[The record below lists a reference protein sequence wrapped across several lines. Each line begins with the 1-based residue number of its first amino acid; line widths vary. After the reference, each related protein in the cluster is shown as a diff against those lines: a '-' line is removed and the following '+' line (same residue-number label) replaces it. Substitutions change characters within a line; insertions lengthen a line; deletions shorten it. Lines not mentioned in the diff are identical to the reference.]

1 METRERDT
9 GMMQT
14 IAAAVDK
21 KVETYDTHKLRYLI
35 RCILAGFYLTLPTV
49 VGIMAWDTVGAGAPH
64 MGKLFYA
71 SIFSFG
77 LMMIIFLNAELATS
91 NMMYF
96 FTAAHRKWTS
106 WGKALQI
113 IVVCALMNLAG
124 AIIVGFLIGQ
134 SSAAGY
140 FGADS
145 SIMSVIDGKLSKD
158 IWTLL
163 IDGILANV
171 FVNIAIMGQ
180 MRLKNEVAKILFIL
194 FIIFLFVYAG
204 FEHVI
209 ANFSL
214 MSIAFF
220 AGNNMD
226 IGAVLVNWIVVF
238 VANVIGGGVVMG
250 LTYSWLN
257 KDTCCFRD

>member
-1 METRERDT
+1 
-9 GMMQT
+9 
-14 IAAAVDK
+14 
-21 KVETYDTHKLRYLI
+21 
-35 RCILAGFYLTLPTV
+35 
-49 VGIMAWDTVGAGAPH
+49 MAWDTVGAGAPH

-124 AIIVGFLIGQ
+124 AIIVGFLVGQ

-194 FIIFLFVYAG
+194 FIIFLF
-204 FEHVI
+204 
-209 ANFSL
+209 S
-214 MSIAFF
+214 SSS
-220 AGNNMD
+220 
-226 IGAVLVNWIVVF
+226 
-238 VANVIGGGVVMG
+238 
-250 LTYSWLN
+250 T
-257 KDTCCFRD
+257 

>member
-1 METRERDT
+1 METKERDT

-14 IAAAVDK
+14 ISAAVAK
-21 KVETYDTHKLRYLI
+21 KEETYDTHKIRYI
-35 RCILAGFYLTLPTV
+35 VRAILAGIYLTLPTV

-64 MGKLFYA
+64 IGKLFYA
-71 SIFSFG
+71 LIFPFG

-113 IVVCALMNLAG
+113 IVVCTLMNLAG
-124 AIIVGFLIGQ
+124 ALLVGFFVGQ
-134 SSAAGY
+134 SSTAGY

-158 IWTLL
+158 VWTLL
-163 IDGILANV
+163 VDGILANI

-180 MRLKNEVAKILFIL
+180 MRLKNEAAKILFIL

-220 AGNNMD
+220 SGNGMD

-238 VANVIGGGVVMG
+238 IANIIGGGVVMG
-250 LTYSWLN
+250 LSYSWLN